1 MKTAAIISCND
12 NYDYET
18 RTKYVYDF
26 LHEKGYV
33 ITFFV
38 ADFDHRNKK
47 KYSTDR
53 PDNLKYIH
61 VRPYEKN
68 LSVKRILSH
77 FDFAKG
83 VKNELKCHH
92 YDLVYHCAPPNSTIR
107 VLSNIRKNRSFKLIT
122 EIGDMWPETMPVSEG
137 IKRILFIP
145 LGIWR
150 LLRDKYLFNSDVII
164 AECNLFKKQLEKNT
178 GLSQIRTLYFC
189 KKENFVNKSNN
200 FNQENRISLCYLGS
214 INNIIDCDMIGM
226 FVSELAIDREV
237 IVHIIGD
244 GEKRKELIDLIK
256 SNGGQPVFYGKVFSE
271 ESKKEIF
278 SKCDYCLNIM
288 KTTVNV
294 GMTMKSLD
302 YFSFGIPIINNIGGD
317 IGDMVV
323 SESIGF
329 NIDSDTIKDVVKNIK
344 EVDSES
350 YLNMVNN
357 VRKVHSKYFCIE
369 KFNQEMGQMIER
381 EGFCR

>member
-53 PDNLKYIH
+53 LDNLKYIH
-61 VRPYEKN
+61 VRSYEKN
-68 LSVKRILSH
+68 LSMKRILSH

-107 VLSNIRKNRSFKLIT
+107 VLSNIRKNRDFKLIT
-122 EIGDMWPETMPVSEG
+122 EIGDMWPETMPTSEG
-137 IKRILFIP
+137 IKKILFIP
-145 LGIWR
+145 LSIWR

-189 KKENFVNKSNN
+189 KKENFVNKSNV

-226 FVSELAIDREV
+226 FVRELAIDREV
-237 IVHIIGD
+237 LVHIIGD
-244 GEKRKELIDLIK
+244 GEKRDELIDLIK
-256 SNGGQPVFYGKVFSE
+256 ANGGQPVFYGKVFSE

-317 IGDMVV
+317 IEKMVKT
-323 SESIGF
+323 EAIGF
-329 NIDSDTIKDVVKNIK
+329 NINSNNIK
-344 EVDSES
+344 SVVDAIKKCDSED
-350 YLNMVNN
+350 YEIMKKN
-357 VRKVHSKYFCIE
+357 VESVHEKYFSIE
-369 KFNQEMGQMIER
+369 KFKMEMQKIL
-381 EGFCR
+381 